1 MTTQADGRPTL
12 REQQLKLRE
21 DVILREVN
29 ALLAEKGY
37 DLMTVDEVAARVGIA
52 KPSLYKHF
60 ESKEALAAAALVR
73 LLERT
78 RDAIEAQ
85 PASAPAL
92 DKLKGV
98 VRWALR
104 EHLDG
109 QMPSLPSTRSALRES
124 LVRHPGYV
132 DLLIEVSERLGAWIE
147 EAQRRK
153 VIAPR
158 PAAGSR
164 ALHALRARVRSGV
177 RLPEARPA
185 FTRTTRSS
193 NWSRPPAS
201 TDWPRAAADRTR
213 RTAVFLGGEPLRGR
227 LAEDRVRD
235 RQARLQAVFVEPV
248 AGPRA
253 GEPHLPASLRIR
265 EAALRGDRGAVEDR
279 VRVVELGDHL
289 CPRRGSVIG
298 FSVSSTG
305 VSKGSGCNLFSRYV
319 TDTFGSRPPSLM

>member
-1 MTTQADGRPTL
+1 MTTQADVRPTL

-85 PASAPAL
+85 PAPAPAI

-132 DLLIEVSERLGAWIE
+132 DLLIEVSERLGGWIE

-153 VIAPR
+153 VIAPGL
-158 PAAGSR
+158 PPEVVLYTLFAR
-164 ALHALRARVRSGV
+164 ACDPVSDYLKLSG
-177 RLPEARPA
+177 
-185 FTRTTRSS
+185 
-193 NWSRPPAS
+193 NY
-201 TDWPRAAADRTR
+201 TDD
-213 RTAVFLGGEPLRGR
+213 E
-227 LAEDRVRD
+227 
-235 RQARLQAVFVEPV
+235 
-248 AGPRA
+248 
-253 GEPHLPASLRIR
+253 I
-265 EAALRGDRGAVEDR
+265 
-279 VRVVELGDHL
+279 VELVTATCFDGL
-289 CPRRGSVIG
+289 AARRG
-298 FSVSSTG
+298 
-305 VSKGSGCNLFSRYV
+305 
-319 TDTFGSRPPSLM
+319 

>member
-1 MTTQADGRPTL
+1 MTTQADARPTL
-12 REQQLKLRE
+12 REQQIKLRE

-78 RDAIEAQ
+78 RDAIAAQ

-124 LVRHPGYV
+124 LARHPAYV
-132 DLLIEVSERLGAWIE
+132 DLLIEVSERLGAWID
-147 EAQRRK
+147 EAQRGK
-153 VIAPR
+153 ALAPR
-158 PAAGSR
+158 VPPEVVLYTLFAR
-164 ALHALRARVRSGV
+164 ACDPVSDYLKLSG
-177 RLPEARPA
+177 
-185 FTRTTRSS
+185 
-193 NWSRPPAS
+193 NY
-201 TDWPRAAADRTR
+201 TDD
-213 RTAVFLGGEPLRGR
+213 E
-227 LAEDRVRD
+227 
-235 RQARLQAVFVEPV
+235 
-248 AGPRA
+248 
-253 GEPHLPASLRIR
+253 I
-265 EAALRGDRGAVEDR
+265 
-279 VRVVELGDHL
+279 VELVTATCFDGL
-289 CPRRGSVIG
+289 AARRG
-298 FSVSSTG
+298 
-305 VSKGSGCNLFSRYV
+305 
-319 TDTFGSRPPSLM
+319 

>member
-85 PASAPAL
+85 PAPAPAL

-153 VIAPR
+153 AIAPR
-158 PAAGSR
+158 LPPEVVLYTLFAR
-164 ALHALRARVRSGV
+164 ACDPVSDYLKLSG
-177 RLPEARPA
+177 
-185 FTRTTRSS
+185 
-193 NWSRPPAS
+193 NY
-201 TDWPRAAADRTR
+201 TDD
-213 RTAVFLGGEPLRGR
+213 E
-227 LAEDRVRD
+227 
-235 RQARLQAVFVEPV
+235 
-248 AGPRA
+248 
-253 GEPHLPASLRIR
+253 I
-265 EAALRGDRGAVEDR
+265 
-279 VRVVELGDHL
+279 VELVTATCFDGL
-289 CPRRGSVIG
+289 AARRG
-298 FSVSSTG
+298 
-305 VSKGSGCNLFSRYV
+305 
-319 TDTFGSRPPSLM
+319 